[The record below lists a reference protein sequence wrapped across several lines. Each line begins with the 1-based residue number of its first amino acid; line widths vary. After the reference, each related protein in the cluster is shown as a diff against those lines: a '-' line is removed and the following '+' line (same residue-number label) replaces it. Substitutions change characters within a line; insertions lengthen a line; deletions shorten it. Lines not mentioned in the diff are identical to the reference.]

1 MNQNIINARVTFRNS
16 PIHILEQFTI
26 KDMKK
31 AYEQFKTDSGL
42 DECVIIQTCN
52 RIELFGKSK
61 TYDSEKIKKTWATI
75 TGLEKEAFNDNIE
88 FVENHDALHHL
99 LKLTSGLDSM
109 VLGEEQILGQIK
121 KSITSAR
128 EVKASGQHLNTLF
141 DKAIRMGTRIRN
153 SSGIGAGGISV
164 GSMAVKLAEE
174 NIDELKTKKVL
185 LIGTGEVST
194 LVAKSLQRRGYAFDV
209 TSRTIGRSEMFCET
223 MGGNPIKFESV
234 LSGFD
239 NYDVIFVASTAP
251 YFLVTN
257 EKITEAMKNKS
268 EGMMILDLSNPRTV
282 DEKVATI
289 GGVKLMN
296 LDQIA
301 EMVEKNMN
309 ARLNKVKSVENII
322 REEVSVLE
330 ASMKRLDAEPLVT
343 DVFKNIENL
352 REKELQKALQM
363 LNEKDEKKIK
373 IIEELTKAV
382 VESIV
387 STPMNNIRKASEQGN
402 PDVVELAGK
411 LFDYKK
417 QNQVD

>member
-16 PIHILEQFTI
+16 PIHILEKFTI
-26 KDMKK
+26 KDIDN
-31 AYEQFKTDSGL
+31 AYQQFKKHSEL

-61 TYDSEKIKKTWATI
+61 TDNVDKIKKTWASI
-75 TGLEKEAFNDNIE
+75 AGLDEETFEENIE

-121 KSITSAR
+121 NSITSAR
-128 EVKASGQHLNTLF
+128 ESKASGQHLNTLF

-153 SSGIGAGGISV
+153 SSGIGKGGISV

-174 NIDELKTKKVL
+174 NIDELKTKEIL

-194 LVAKSLQRRGYAFDV
+194 LVAKSLQRRGYAFKV
-209 TSRTIGRSEMFCET
+209 TSRTIGRSETFCET
-223 MGGNPIKFESV
+223 MGGNPIKFEEI

-239 NYDVIFVASTAP
+239 KYDIIFVATTAP
-251 YFLVTN
+251 YFLVTQDR
-257 EKITEAMKNKS
+257 ITNAMKNKS
-268 EGMMILDLSNPRTV
+268 NGMMILDLSNPRTV

-289 GGVKLMN
+289 KGVKLMN

-309 ARLNKVKSVENII
+309 ARLNKVKTVENII
-322 REEVSVLE
+322 REEISVLE
-330 ASMKRLDAEPLVT
+330 ASMKRLAAEPLVT
-343 DVFKNIENL
+343 DVFKSIENL

-363 LNEKDEKKIK
+363 LDEKDEKKVK

-387 STPMNNIRKASEQGN
+387 STPMNNIRKASEQGQ
-402 PDVVELAGK
+402 PDVLELATR

-417 QNQVD
+417 QNQAD